1 MWTVL
6 NFPCVV
12 KTEDFLDINDLV
24 VYIKSGCLVEAQM
37 PNGVL
42 SLSDDEKFLIFT
54 WDGVKEWV
62 LIKWKDN
69 DSIKNWI
76 KEKFPK
82 VTEEERRE
90 KELQEAEYDLRACA
104 LSEACSEEAYEYDE
118 YEPYY

>member
-42 SLSDDEKFLIFT
+42 SCEDGKYLTFKWDDYS
-54 WDGVKEWV
+54 EWIS
-62 LIKWKDN
+62 IKWKDN
-69 DSIKNWI
+69 NEIKNWI
-76 KEKFPK
+76 KSKYPQ
-82 VTEEERRE
+82 VSEEDWRE
-90 KELQEAEYDLRACA
+90 KQLQEMEYDLRATS
-104 LSEACSEEAYEYDE
+104 LSEACNVVED